1 MMTVVIMVARGRRTH
16 GLFTTASD
24 TAGSHWHLDN
34 FSGKRCYKG
43 RKRKRKVIA
52 RTPCLC
58 DSLVAIS
65 SEGICQ
71 TREKR
76 SYQGLNGR
84 CHPPHHKVIESLIT
98 VNAKD
103 CFCYNAILTK
113 ANSESVL
120 HQCTHDTPISSFL
133 FYSSTWVHRW
143 PIILS
148 FLAIGLQHIKPDDHN
163 SFSNSHP
170 AILTLRFSR

>member
-1 MMTVVIMVARGRRTH
+1 MTSCYIKCLRDKSKDISKLSIECNFIFFYFCAPHNLMESLTVVVMVARGRRTH

-43 RKRKRKVIA
+43 RKRKRKVID
-52 RTPCLC
+52 RTPYLC

-71 TREKR
+71 IGEK
-76 SYQGLNGR
+76 SAYQGLNGR
-84 CHPPHHKVIESLIT
+84 CHPTSHKVIESLIT

-103 CFCYNAILTK
+103 CFRYNAILTK
-113 ANSESVL
+113 AKTV
-120 HQCTHDTPISSFL
+120 
-133 FYSSTWVHRW
+133 
-143 PIILS
+143 
-148 FLAIGLQHIKPDDHN
+148 
-163 SFSNSHP
+163 
-170 AILTLRFSR
+170 